1 MSRRN
6 RPRSV
11 SNAKLFHPD
20 RTMSG
25 RVATGA
31 GTGRTTSGLQA
42 AGSLGRGPPPFMWKA
57 TGSAAAAAG
66 SGSPDTGGK
75 SLSVCW
81 DARLR
86 VERMAERLAEF
97 RRRVRR
103 EAVTHDVFGHDAR
116 DHGMKQGIAGAGLRA
131 VT

>member
-11 SNAKLFHPD
+11 SNAKPFHPD

-31 GTGRTTSGLQA
+31 GTGRTTSGLPA
-42 AGSLGRGPPPFMWKA
+42 TGSLGRAPPPFMWKA

-66 SGSPDTGGK
+66 SGSPATGGK
-75 SLSVCW
+75 SL
-81 DARLR
+81 AQLR
-86 VERMAERLAEF
+86 VERMAKRLAEL
-97 RRRVRR
+97 RRGVRR

-116 DHGMKQGIAGAGLRA
+116 DHELKQVI
-131 VT
+131 

>member
-6 RPRSV
+6 HPRSV
-11 SNAKLFHPD
+11 SNAKPFHPD

-42 AGSLGRGPPPFMWKA
+42 AGSLGRGPPPFTWKA
-57 TGSAAAAAG
+57 TGSAAAVAG
-66 SGSPDTGGK
+66 SGAPATGGR
-75 SLSVCW
+75 SL
-81 DARLR
+81 AQLR
-86 VERMAERLAEF
+86 VARMAKRLAEF

-103 EAVTHDVFGHDAR
+103 EAVTDDVFA
-116 DHGMKQGIAGAGLRA
+116 
-131 VT
+131 